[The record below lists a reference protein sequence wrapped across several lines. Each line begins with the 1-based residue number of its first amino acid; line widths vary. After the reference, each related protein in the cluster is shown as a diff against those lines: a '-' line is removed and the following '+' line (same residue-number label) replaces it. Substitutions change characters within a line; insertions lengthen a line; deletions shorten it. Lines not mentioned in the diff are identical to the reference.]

1 MRFSRSDRRACDAA
15 NGGGGRVGA
24 SLREAQQRQARLGLQ
39 AQLARASIRLLGR
52 RELPFQTMDLCLL
65 VERGGG
71 SPPVDALRTRAGAPR
86 FLDRLR
92 PGAVQ
97 LHDLRAMH
105 LADAGEGD
113 HIGLALAP
121 LRQGGRPLAGAV
133 ERIDLLTGLDHA
145 AVHQARHEG
154 RQLSGGD
161 RDHGLVQEREPG
173 FDLPLL
179 QSNPALL
186 VAGAGDEVRVAA
198 ALADRG
204 GVGRSGV
211 RGLEVTRIEAL
222 LDDRQQQIAPLGALA
237 RVALQQPLGTGK
249 PAGRA
254 AHLAAHEQAK
264 AEPERAADGASALA
278 GVAYE
283 RCRRV
288 QAS

>member
-1 MRFSRSDRRACDAA
+1 M
-15 NGGGGRVGA
+15 
-24 SLREAQQRQARLGLQ
+24 GLQ

-52 RELPFQTMDLCLL
+52 RELPSQTMDLCLL
-65 VERGGG
+65 VERRGG

-92 PGAVQ
+92 PGALQ
-97 LHDLRAMH
+97 LHDLCAMH

-121 LRQGGRPLAGAV
+121 PGQGGRPLAGAV
-133 ERIDLLTGLDHA
+133 ERIYLLTGLDHA

-173 FDLPLL
+173 FDLPLP

-186 VAGAGDEVRVAA
+186 VAGTGDEVRVAA
-198 ALADRG
+198 ALADCG
-204 GVGRSGV
+204 GVGCGGV
-211 RGLEVTRIEAL
+211 RGLEVTRFETL

-237 RVALQQPLGTGK
+237 RVALQQPLSTGK

-254 AHLAAHEQAK
+254 ARLAAHEQAK

-278 GVAYE
+278 GVRYE
-283 RCRRV
+283 RCRHV
-288 QAS
+288 QVS